1 MVGMEGSLMGQECDA
16 WCWYLEDV
24 YLLHTPHEPDWVR
37 PKHVLEN
44 EKDKTLQLTPN
55 QEYDLINGQI
65 QASEGFD
72 VDWTKARCLYTYHP
86 VEFDD
91 DDFVDEPGAETN
103 PETNLDLLNRLCEKS
118 IGHYNQE
125 NFTSYEFDKALYAN
139 FHGSIGI
146 MFLITFQV
154 KDPVANLEKDFQ
166 ARIHYSYCSKSQFIM
181 CRPKHHQA
189 DSLGV
194 DESDHKKQRLE

>member
-1 MVGMEGSLMGQECDA
+1 MVRMEGALMGEKCDA

-24 YLLHTPHEPDWVR
+24 FLLHTPDEPDWVR
-37 PKHVLEN
+37 PNHVIEN
-44 EKDKTLQLTPN
+44 EKNKALQLTPK
-55 QEYDLINGQI
+55 QECDLINGQI

-72 VDWTKARCLYTYHP
+72 ADWTKARCLYNYHP

-91 DDFVDEPGAETN
+91 DEFVEE

-125 NFTSYEFDKALYAN
+125 NKTAYELVKPLYAN
-139 FHGSIGI
+139 FHG
-146 MFLITFQV
+146 
-154 KDPVANLEKDFQ
+154 
-166 ARIHYSYCSKSQFIM
+166 KSQFIM

-194 DESDHKKQRLE
+194 AENDPKKPRLE

>member
-1 MVGMEGSLMGQECDA
+1 MVGMEGALMGQECDA
-16 WCWYLEDV
+16 CPRER
-24 YLLHTPHEPDWVR
+24 E
-37 PKHVLEN
+37 
-44 EKDKTLQLTPN
+44 DKTLQLTPN

-103 PETNLDLLNRLCEKS
+103 PETNLDLLNRL
-118 IGHYNQE
+118 
-125 NFTSYEFDKALYAN
+125 F
-139 FHGSIGI
+139 
-146 MFLITFQV
+146 

-194 DESDHKKQRLE
+194 DESDRPQETKTGVGFSLYL

>member
-125 NFTSYEFDKALYAN
+125 NA
-139 FHGSIGI
+139 I
-146 MFLITFQV
+146 

>member
-1 MVGMEGSLMGQECDA
+1 MVGMEGALMGQECDA

-37 PKHVLEN
+37 PKH
-44 EKDKTLQLTPN
+44 
-55 QEYDLINGQI
+55 
-65 QASEGFD
+65 GFD

-103 PETNLDLLNRLCEKS
+103 PETNLDLLNRL
-118 IGHYNQE
+118 
-125 NFTSYEFDKALYAN
+125 F
-139 FHGSIGI
+139 
-146 MFLITFQV
+146 

-194 DESDHKKQRLE
+194 DESDRPQETKTGVGFSLYL

>member
-1 MVGMEGSLMGQECDA
+1 M
-16 WCWYLEDV
+16 
-24 YLLHTPHEPDWVR
+24 
-37 PKHVLEN
+37 
-44 EKDKTLQLTPN
+44 
-55 QEYDLINGQI
+55 INGQI

-125 NFTSYEFDKALYAN
+125 NAS
-139 FHGSIGI
+139 
-146 MFLITFQV
+146 LINDQLLFASSLLFFFFF
-154 KDPVANLEKDFQ
+154 KSLFSN
-166 ARIHYSYCSKSQFIM
+166 RIHHMNLTRLFMPIFTGL
-181 CRPKHHQA
+181 
-189 DSLGV
+189 LG
-194 DESDHKKQRLE
+194 SCFS

>member
-1 MVGMEGSLMGQECDA
+1 MSLRTRKIRRFSSRPKQEC
-16 WCWYLEDV
+16 
-24 YLLHTPHEPDWVR
+24 
-37 PKHVLEN
+37 
-44 EKDKTLQLTPN
+44 
-55 QEYDLINGQI
+55 DLINGQI

-72 VDWTKARCLYTYHP
+72 VDWTKARCLYNYHP

-91 DDFVDEPGAETN
+91 DEFVEE

-125 NFTSYEFDKALYAN
+125 NKTAYELVKPLYAN
-139 FHGSIGI
+139 FHGTIGI

-154 KDPVANLEKDFQ
+154 KDPVENLTKDFQ

-194 DESDHKKQRLE
+194 AENDPKKPKTGVGCSLYL

>member
-37 PKHVLEN
+37 PKH
-44 EKDKTLQLTPN
+44 
-55 QEYDLINGQI
+55 
-65 QASEGFD
+65 GFD

-125 NFTSYEFDKALYAN
+125 NASLINDQLLFASSLLFFFFFLNLCFFFFTSYEFDKALYAN

-194 DESDHKKQRLE
+194 DESDHKKQ

>member
-1 MVGMEGSLMGQECDA
+1 MLIG
-16 WCWYLEDV
+16 
-24 YLLHTPHEPDWVR
+24 PR
-37 PKHVLEN
+37 PAAF
-44 EKDKTLQLTPN
+44 TRT
-55 QEYDLINGQI
+55 I
-65 QASEGFD
+65 
-72 VDWTKARCLYTYHP
+72 
-86 VEFDD
+86 
-91 DDFVDEPGAETN
+91 
-103 PETNLDLLNRLCEKS
+103 LLNSMMMILLMSLERKPILKPILIYSTGSVRNPLVTTIRKMRVLLMINCFLLLLYCFFFFLIFVFKQ
-118 IGHYNQE
+118 N
-125 NFTSYEFDKALYAN
+125 TSYEFDKALYAN

-166 ARIHYSYCSKSQFIM
+166 AWIHYSYCGKSQFIM

>member
-1 MVGMEGSLMGQECDA
+1 MVGMEGALMGQECDA

-24 YLLHTPHEPDWVR
+24 YLLHTPHEPDW
-37 PKHVLEN
+37 
-44 EKDKTLQLTPN
+44 
-55 QEYDLINGQI
+55 I

-103 PETNLDLLNRLCEKS
+103 PETNLDLLNRL
-118 IGHYNQE
+118 
-125 NFTSYEFDKALYAN
+125 F
-139 FHGSIGI
+139 
-146 MFLITFQV
+146 

-166 ARIHYSYCSKSQFIM
+166 AWIHYSYCGKSQFIM